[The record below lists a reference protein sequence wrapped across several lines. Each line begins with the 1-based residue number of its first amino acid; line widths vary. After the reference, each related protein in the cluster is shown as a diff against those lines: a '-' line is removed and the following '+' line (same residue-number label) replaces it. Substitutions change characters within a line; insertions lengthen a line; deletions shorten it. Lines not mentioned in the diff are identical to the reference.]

1 MAIVALFTA
10 RPNGD
15 ANSTTAE
22 ALPASLL
29 GHGKRYDAVIVAAGT
44 PIHSISVAIQSG
56 GVLCITGDVALV
68 QSGAC
73 AMAVRSDPHVEI
85 MPNRKAA
92 ASAGIGFATPFRMLI
107 HEI

>member
-1 MAIVALFTA
+1 MLRSSAKILGFLDPPRSGSLVAVV
-10 RPNGD
+10 
-15 ANSTTAE
+15 
-22 ALPASLL
+22 
-29 GHGKRYDAVIVAAGT
+29 YDAVIVAAGT
-44 PIHSISVAIQSG
+44 PIHSISVAIQYG

-85 MPNRKAA
+85 MLNRKAA